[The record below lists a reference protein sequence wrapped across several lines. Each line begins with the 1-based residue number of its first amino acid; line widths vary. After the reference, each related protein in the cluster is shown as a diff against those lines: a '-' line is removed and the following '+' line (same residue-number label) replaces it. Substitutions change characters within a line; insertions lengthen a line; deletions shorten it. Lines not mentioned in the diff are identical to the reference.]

1 MVNWLSIRIPS
12 QVNGKSKVFPTN
24 GVDKIGYPHAKEWNW
39 NHINKN

>member
-12 QVNGKSKVFPTN
+12 QVNGESKVFPTN